1 MNAKMYFRFSI
12 LHLEIMTKKKE
23 ENRLCSNK
31 EGWFTVR
38 NLNLML
44 VLSKP
49 VDPHC

>member
-12 LHLEIMTKKKE
+12 LHLEIMAKKKRK
-23 ENRLCSNK
+23 NRLCSNK

-38 NLNLML
+38 NRNLML

-49 VDPHC
+49 VDLHC